1 MFLTSQNRMN
11 AIDVNS
17 ITFFVIP
24 PDKSN
29 CGNFM
34 LMAKTPY
41 VNSNFYDY
49 LILFEHEN
57 LNVVKH
63 VMSFLT
69 SDTIRIPHDDEDKNS
84 IVVDLPNLYR
94 YGMKK
99 IAPE

>member
-24 PDKSN
+24 PDKSKS
-29 CGNFM
+29 GNFM

-41 VNSNFYDY
+41 VNDNFYDY

-63 VMSFLT
+63 VMRFLT